1 MLITAALCALSLR
14 AIQSNRKPHISE
26 REIRLHH
33 AMWRRPSP
41 RVPKSGARVTLVKL
55 PPPSTASVD
64 AMSRYFES
72 QCTPADF
79 LEARSD
85 RDFNNRLKREF
96 GTKGAADARYN

>member
-33 AMWRRPSP
+33 AMWEQPLP
-41 RVPKSGARVTLVKL
+41 RVSESGPRVFLSKL
-55 PPPSTASVD
+55 PKRSTASL
-64 AMSRYFES
+64 AEMSRYFES
-72 QCTPADF
+72 RCTPKDF

-85 RDFNNRLKREF
+85 RDFNNRLSREF
-96 GTKGAADARYN
+96 GGKAANHG